1 MKSMRVKSRVESI
14 CNEQGDRFYGHDV
27 ASQIVNHF
35 KQFLG
40 EARDVQPMDNLG
52 DIFTKSL
59 SFEEANAMVVEM
71 TDSEIKKAIFDID
84 SDKASGPD
92 GFTAGEVNATLLA
105 LIPKVDTPNKVSD
118 FRPIACCNVLYKGI
132 SKIIIERIKNGL
144 HKVVSLNQSAFVP
157 GRSIQDNILLTQE
170 LLRGYGRAIGPKR
183 CAMKIDIQ
191 KAYDKVSW
199 SFLRDILVK
208 FGFLEKNDDLLV
220 LCKGEVK
227 SVAVVKKVL
236 DEFSDVSGL
245 FPNLQKSTIFFS
257 SIHQGI
263 RNDILNVLPFSVG
276 KLPMRYLGVP
286 LLAKRLGVGDCKILV
301 DKVREKTKGQNCKG
315 SAKVAWKLI
324 CRPKKQGGLGLR
336 PLNEWNDVLL
346 MKQVWKILSKKESI
360 WWQWINRVKLKG
372 KDYWDINHESSDS
385 WGWRKMLVL
394 RDVMKPHIFK
404 DSNGDMWWITNDNK
418 LKAYSTNQAW
428 KDLGC
433 SDPKID
439 WYHVVWYPQITPKHA
454 FISWLVVQNRLST
467 QDRLKKWYPNEQFEC
482 SFCGNQEDSHSHL
495 FFRCDF
501 TSQVW
506 NKVKRMLVYKGLNNG
521 LLHIVQDMAKYTAI
535 KDIRN
540 ILNKVAIGVV
550 VYYIWMERNRRI
562 FRKVKKSVNEVS
574 DDVKDFIR
582 VKMTSL
588 KVKDTKN
595 VQKVAELC
603 SLVLMDN
610 NLQIAV

>member
-1 MKSMRVKSRVESI
+1 MVDWIMICVSTVSFSI
-14 CNEQGDRFYGHDV
+14 CVNGEVYGFFKGGRGLRQGD
-27 ASQIVNHF
+27 
-35 KQFLG
+35 
-40 EARDVQPMDNLG
+40 PMSPYL
-52 DIFTKSL
+52 FTLVMEVFSL
-59 SFEEANAMVVEM
+59 IMRKH
-71 TDSEIKKAIFDID
+71 IKESK
-84 SDKASGPD
+84 
-92 GFTAGEVNATLLA
+92 
-105 LIPKVDTPNKVSD
+105 D
-118 FRPIACCNVLYKGI
+118 FRYHFGCKH
-132 SKIIIERIKNGL
+132 IELSHICFADG
-144 HKVVSLNQSAFVP
+144 
-157 GRSIQDNILLTQE
+157 
-170 LLRGYGRAIGPKR
+170 
-183 CAMKIDIQ
+183 
-191 KAYDKVSW
+191 
-199 SFLRDILVK
+199 
-208 FGFLEKNDDLLV
+208 LLV

-227 SVAVVKKVL
+227 SVAVIKKVL
-236 DEFSDVSGL
+236 DEFSAVS
-245 FPNLQKSTIFFS
+245 
-257 SIHQGI
+257 
-263 RNDILNVLPFSVG
+263 V
-276 KLPMRYLGVP
+276 
-286 LLAKRLGVGDCKILV
+286 KRLGVGDCKILV
-301 DKVREKTKGQNCKG
+301 DKVREKVNCWRNKSLSYAG
-315 SAKVAWKLI
+315 
-324 CRPKKQGGLGLR
+324 R
-336 PLNEWNDVLL
+336 PLKEWNDVLL

-360 WWQWINRVKLKG
+360 WWQSINRVKLKG

-404 DSNGDMWWITNDNK
+404 DSNGDMWFITNDNK

-439 WYHVVWYPQITPKHA
+439 WYHVVWYPKITPKHA
-454 FISWLVVQNRLST
+454 FILWLAVQNRLST
-467 QDRLKKWYPNEQFEC
+467 QDRLKKWYPNEQIEC

-495 FFRCDF
+495 FFRCEF

-540 ILNKVAIGVV
+540 ILNKVAIGAV

-574 DDVKDFIR
+574 DEVKDFIR